1 MAERKAQ
8 SSEGMLE
15 IPVFETQMMEVA
27 LLGTT
32 PIILNRLN
40 EKAQRELLAPQGRR
54 NAAARQ
60 ASLKHDPYAEFR
72 ASPYT
77 LLPTAEDPSPLTYVA
92 AQSSWFKK
100 GMMLAALDIPGAK
113 KAQIGRLIWVE
124 SDVTPL
130 FGRPQL
136 FMRYVRSA
144 DINRTPD
151 IRTRA
156 IVPQWACVIAV
167 SFATRLISAQ
177 SIINLLSAAGKISG
191 AGDWRNEKGSAS
203 FGQFAVVDPND
214 VRLGEILQQGYTV
227 QREAMEQAEPYDEE
241 SRELL
246 AHWTQATKE
255 KRFTFR
261 HPGQGD
267 ETEIETETDTDPD
280 PDPDNMSNGVPGEPA
295 QPKKA
300 RQGGRHARR

>member
-8 SSEGMLE
+8 LSEGILD
-15 IPVFETQMMEVA
+15 IPQFQTKMMEVA

-77 LLPTAEDPSPLTYVA
+77 MLPTDDDPFPLTYLA

-156 IVPQWACVIAV
+156 IMPQWACVIAV
-167 SFATRLISAQ
+167 SFATTLISAQ
-177 SIINLLSAAGKISG
+177 SIVNLLSAAGKISG

-203 FGQFAVVDPND
+203 FGQYAVVDSKD
-214 VRLGEILQQGYTV
+214 VKLREILQHGYTM
-227 QREAMEQAEPYDEE
+227 QREAMEEAEPYDEE
-241 SRELL
+241 SKELL

-261 HPGQGD
+261 QSDRND
-267 ETEIETETDTDPD
+267 ETETDPD
-280 PDPDNMSNGVPGEPA
+280 PDTDPDNMTNGVSGEPPA
-295 QPKKA
+295 PKKA